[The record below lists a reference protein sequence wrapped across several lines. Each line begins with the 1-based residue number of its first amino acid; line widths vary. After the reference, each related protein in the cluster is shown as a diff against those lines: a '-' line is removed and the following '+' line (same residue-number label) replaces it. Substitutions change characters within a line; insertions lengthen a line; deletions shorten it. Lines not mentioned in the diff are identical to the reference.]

1 MPISVAEVLTRTDE
15 LLNDRTRI
23 RWPAIS
29 RCGWCVDAL
38 REMLINR
45 PEAMTINSSFTLT
58 ANSVAQALPT
68 GYLRLVDVI
77 RNTNGAP
84 VSVVTRNEMDMHRPE
99 WMQDNATSAV
109 RHYMID
115 QQNPRAFWVWPK
127 PATAFSIDA
136 TMLAEPPT
144 SVAVDGSLP
153 VESTYLPAIVD
164 YVAYRAYSEDAEDS
178 FNADRALAH
187 RDVFLAAIG
196 ASRSNEPVTT
206 PKQGA
211 A

>member
-1 MPISVAEVLTRTDE
+1 MPISVAEVLTKTDA
-15 LLNDRTRI
+15 LLLDVGRV
-23 RWPAIS
+23 RWPATE

-38 REMLINR
+38 RELLINR
-45 PEAMTINSSFTLT
+45 PEAMTVNASFALA
-58 ANSVAQALPT
+58 ANTVAQAVPA

-77 RNTNGAP
+77 RNANGAP
-84 VSVVTRNEMDMHRPE
+84 VSAAMRNEMDLHRPE
-99 WMQDNATSAV
+99 WMQDDAAAAV

-115 QQNPRAFWVWPK
+115 PQNPRAFWVWPK
-127 PATAFSIDA
+127 PATAFSVDA
-136 TMLAEPPT
+136 TLLAEPPL

-153 VESTYLPAIVD
+153 VDSTCLPAIVD
-164 YVAYRAYSEDAEDS
+164 YVLYRAFSKDAEDA
-178 FNADRALAH
+178 FNASRALAH
-187 RDVFLAAIG
+187 RDAFLAAIG